1 MDHAARHLKRSRRDR
16 VFGGVCGGLSEYLGW
31 DAVLVRVAY
40 VVLAII
46 SFGLGGILLYLLAWM
61 IIPLEEPRAAGEVYA
76 APAGAERNN
85 RVIVGVFLAIAGA
98 LALASSF
105 LPWFWHWSDWRIV
118 GPLMLVLFGIF
129 LVIWKGQK
137 APESVVSPMSVS
149 STPNESYTPPDGA
162 SARKPRLTRS
172 HRGRKIAGICAGLGK
187 YLDIDPTIVRLIFIV
202 LLFVGGSALLLYL
215 ILWVAM
221 PLEEESIQPR

>member
-1 MDHAARHLKRSRRDR
+1 MEHVARHLKRSKRDR
-16 VFGGVCGGLSEYLGW
+16 VFGGVCGGLAEYLGW
-31 DAVLVRVAY
+31 DAVLVRVSY
-40 VVLAII
+40 VVLAIL

-61 IIPLEEPRAAGEVYA
+61 IIPLDDSRSTDEVLPYN
-76 APAGAERNN
+76 PGMSGNK
-85 RVIVGVFLAIAGA
+85 RVVFGVFLAVAGA

-105 LPWFWHWSDWRIV
+105 LPWFWHWSDWRIF
-118 GPLMLVLFGIF
+118 GPLVLVSFGLALI
-129 LVIWKGQK
+129 LWKGQHVRENEGK
-137 APESVVSPMSVS
+137 IMIESSPSQKTE
-149 STPNESYTPPDGA
+149 STPPPPA
-162 SARKPRLTRS
+162 APSRKGRLTRI

-221 PLEEESIQPR
+221 PLEDDAV